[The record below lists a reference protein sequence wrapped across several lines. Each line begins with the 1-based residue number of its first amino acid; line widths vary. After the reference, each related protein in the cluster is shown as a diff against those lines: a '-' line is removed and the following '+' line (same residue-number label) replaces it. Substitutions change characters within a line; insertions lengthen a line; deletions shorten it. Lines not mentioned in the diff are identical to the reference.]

1 MNHPTKNL
9 IKQGKVKAISIS
21 TQKGVSKTNVK
32 EAKLIKDYG
41 IEGDI
46 HSGKWHRQV
55 SFLAFESIEE
65 MRKSGFPNLRPGSFA
80 ENITTQSIDIHN
92 IKEGTQIKIGE
103 DAELK
108 VTQIGKECHSKCL
121 INIEV
126 GDCIMPREGVFTKV
140 IKGGIIKVGDN
151 IFVVD

>member
-1 MNHPTKNL
+1 LNQPKNHLNT
-9 IKQGKVKAISIS
+9 QGKVKAISIS
-21 TQKGVSKTNVK
+21 TQKGVSKINVK

-55 SFLAFESIEE
+55 SFLAFESIEK

-92 IKEGTQIKIGE
+92 IKEGTQIKVGE

-121 INIEV
+121 IDIEV
-126 GDCIMPREGVFTKV
+126 GDCIMPKEGIFAKV
-140 IKGGIIKVGDN
+140 TKGGIIKTGDR
-151 IFVVD
+151 IFVVN

>member
-1 MNHPTKNL
+1 MNQPIKNL
-9 IKQGKVKAISIS
+9 NTQGKVKAISIS
-21 TQKGVSKTNVK
+21 TQKGVPKTNVK
-32 EAKLIKDYG
+32 EAKLIKDHG

-55 SFLAFESIEE
+55 SFLAFESIEK

-80 ENITTQSIDIHN
+80 ENITTQSIDIRN
-92 IKEGTQIKIGE
+92 LKVGVRIIIGE
-103 DAELK
+103 AAELK
-108 VTQIGKECHSKCL
+108 VTQIGKECHSKCS

-140 IKGGIIKVGDN
+140 TKGGIIKVGDN
-151 IFVVD
+151 IFAVD